1 MDLITLMTR
10 TDSPFTRRK
19 PTRAV
24 KIGSIVVG
32 DGHPIAVQSM
42 CATRTQDIEATVQQV
57 QLLSQAG
64 ADIIR
69 IAVDSKSDV
78 VSLAQVRDKT
88 NHLRP
93 NLSVDLQENYR
104 LARDVAPFVDKI
116 RYNPGHLHHHEK
128 NKSIF
133 LFTRWTRIFKYLFV
147 IAVMTK

>member
-1 MDLITLMTR
+1 MDLITHMTR

-32 DGHPIAVQSM
+32 DRHPIAVQSM

-78 VSLAQVRDKT
+78 ASLAQVRDKT
-88 NHLRP
+88 SHLQP

-104 LARDVAPFVDKI
+104 LARDVAPFGDKI
-116 RYNPGHLHHHEK
+116 RY
-128 NKSIF
+128 
-133 LFTRWTRIFKYLFV
+133 
-147 IAVMTK
+147 